1 MIVTHV
7 APEGWVDTEEVG
19 VIQPSHV
26 AGMVHQV
33 TLEDGDLIAG
43 PQGPQ
48 GATGQQG
55 PQGPRGV
62 APAGA
67 VLFFAMASAPAGWL
81 VCNGA
86 AVSRSAYA
94 DLFAAIGILY
104 GAGDGVTTFSLPDL
118 RGEFV
123 RGADGGRNVDTG
135 RALGSAQGDSI
146 KSHSHSITTTTFAGG
161 GGGVPYGSGSASA
174 SGMTGDYGGG
184 ETRPRNVALLPCIST
199 GG

>member
-67 VLFFAMASAPAGWL
+67 VLFFAMASAPDGWL

-86 AVSRSAYA
+86 EVSRSEYA

-146 KSHSHSITTTTFAGG
+146 KSHSHSLATTTFAGG
-161 GGGVPYGSGSASA
+161 GGGVPYGSGSASG
-174 SGMTGDYGGG
+174 SGMTGAYGGG

>member
-33 TLEDGDLIAG
+33 TLEDGDL
-43 PQGPQ
+43 
-48 GATGQQG
+48 
-55 PQGPRGV
+55 RGV
-62 APAGA
+62 VPAGA

-146 KSHSHSITTTTFAGG
+146 KSHSHLIVTTTFAGG
-161 GGGVPYGSGSASA
+161 GGGVPYGSGTASA
-174 SGMTGDYGGG
+174 SGATGAYGGG